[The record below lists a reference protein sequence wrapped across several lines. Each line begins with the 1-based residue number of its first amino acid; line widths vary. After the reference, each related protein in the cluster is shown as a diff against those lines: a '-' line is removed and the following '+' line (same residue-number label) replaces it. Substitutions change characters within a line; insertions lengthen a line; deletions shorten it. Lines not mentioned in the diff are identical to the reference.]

1 MFLWCVLRSY
11 MIWTKFN
18 DLTLVKFI
26 LVKMTWYN
34 VARVVS
40 CLELRF
46 QKSRKVLNH
55 SKITGLLRGRKHTRV
70 GTTIV
75 KKTNAFTLYIWCF
88 SSCNQAQIPE
98 VYHDTINY
106 LFTVLCFV
114 VCLFFFQMRTRCLS
128 SPLSHQQFQL
138 STLSPSPWWR
148 AQPRES
154 LCACREPP

>member
-1 MFLWCVLRSY
+1 MLRSY
-11 MIWTKFN
+11 MIWTKFD

-55 SKITGLLRGRKHTRV
+55 RKITGVLRGRKHTRV

-88 SSCNQAQIPE
+88 SSCNQAQISE
-98 VYHDTINY
+98 VYHDTINN

-114 VCLFFFQMRTRCLS
+114 FPFFFQMRTRCLS